1 MLLALMLVVAMIPLS
16 AAASEPALQ
25 QVRASVD
32 DKPVLLTR
40 NGDTFTGTYR
50 AGAQT
55 IELQLVVGTKNR
67 VYYTDTTTTT
77 PTDRYVDDGP
87 VVNFQ
92 VNRDQYADAEG
103 NVTIEFSVADAS
115 DAKVREYYTVE
126 LAPVEAPTDTEILEF
141 ALDRTVNG
149 NTVPNIG
156 EVNIGVDF
164 INVTVPYDAANAKY
178 TIRNMVLSDGATA
191 TVRTDRGAA
200 VANGTDVA
208 GVQNGNPE
216 IEVKDKDTITVSN
229 GNHNQ
234 TYTLH
239 IEVAPGFTSFTTE
252 EGLDAVLFPDSGKIA
267 VLLPYGYSTGK
278 TSISL
283 TPVFELD
290 YPSAEASWTSGET
303 ETIDVSAAT
312 DVNKTVFT
320 SFKGTD
326 TTPHLDWDGAKTLV
340 GNDGVLSFNEFTKGA
355 AVDSATSVEI
365 QYTDDTTREYD
376 VYLFETA
383 KNNATAITGLTI
395 GSEQRT
401 RPSTLFCLLAPI

>member
-1 MLLALMLVVAMIPLS
+1 MKKSKFLKKSLAMLLALMLVVAMIPLS

-32 DKPVLLTR
+32 TETVLLTR

-55 IELQLVVGTKNR
+55 IELEVVVGTKNR

-164 INVTVPYDAANAKY
+164 INVTVP
-178 TIRNMVLSDGATA
+178 
-191 TVRTDRGAA
+191 
-200 VANGTDVA
+200 
-208 GVQNGNPE
+208 
-216 IEVKDKDTITVSN
+216 
-229 GNHNQ
+229 
-234 TYTLH
+234 
-239 IEVAPGFTSFTTE
+239 
-252 EGLDAVLFPDSGKIA
+252 
-267 VLLPYGYSTGK
+267 
-278 TSISL
+278 
-283 TPVFELD
+283 
-290 YPSAEASWTSGET
+290 
-303 ETIDVSAAT
+303 
-312 DVNKTVFT
+312 
-320 SFKGTD
+320 
-326 TTPHLDWDGAKTLV
+326 
-340 GNDGVLSFNEFTKGA
+340 
-355 AVDSATSVEI
+355 
-365 QYTDDTTREYD
+365 
-376 VYLFETA
+376 
-383 KNNATAITGLTI
+383 
-395 GSEQRT
+395 
-401 RPSTLFCLLAPI
+401 